1 MKTTLEIDKQ
11 LLDSA
16 RNILGTKSIRETVE
30 LGLRSVLRQEALERL
45 ANLAGSMDLDLTV
58 PKLRA
63 ERKRRVPRA
72 SR

>member
-16 RNILGTKSIRETVE
+16 RNILGTKSIKETVDQ
-30 LGLRSVLRQEALERL
+30 GLRSILRQEALERL
-45 ANLAGSMDLDLTV
+45 ANLAGSMDLEWTV

-63 ERKRRVPRA
+63 QRKRRMSRA